1 LKDEEE
7 EHQPSQA
14 PTEEKKIIPD
24 PDCEDVSEVD
34 VQHII
39 EYVTGLMLAF
49 YFIQMGSCLT
59 PPMVLL

>member
-1 LKDEEE
+1 MYHCIFFLKDDDE

-39 EYVTGLMLAF
+39 EYVTGLKLF
-49 YFIQMGSCLT
+49 YFIQMG
-59 PPMVLL
+59 